1 MNFKLLNFKLLNSKL
16 LNSKLLTLL
25 CVGLIAGTMP
35 VDDGRGTL
43 RISDNK
49 RFFADQDGKP
59 FFWLADTGWLLF
71 TRLTREEA
79 DRYLTDR
86 QRKGFNVVQV
96 MVVQSL
102 RTVNAYG
109 DSALAGRDLGA
120 PRVTEG
126 ASFENPEAYDYW
138 DHVDYIVDKAAEK
151 GIKIGMVPIW
161 GNAVKN
167 GKTSP
172 AQAQAYARFLGQR
185 YGNRPNIVWMNG
197 GDVQGDVVPEIWEA
211 IGSTL
216 KAEDPNHLI
225 TFHPFG
231 RMQSSKWFHDR
242 EWLDFNMFQSGHRTY
257 AQDHEAKDLRYG
269 EDNWRYVEADYA
281 RRPLKPTLDGEP
293 SYENIWHGLHD
304 KTQPVWTADD
314 VRRYAYWSV
323 FAGGCGFTYGNN
335 AVMQMRH
342 ARGTGAIPI
351 AVQASTGNPNP
362 GSTAAAVKLPSWEE
376 AIDDPGAGQMVHL
389 KNLMLSK
396 PYFERLPDQS
406 LIAENGERYNRLMA
420 TRGRDYALI
429 YTWNG
434 RDMKVNMG
442 KIGGASVN
450 ASWYDPR
457 TGETRVLGKI
467 ENRGIKTFNPPGEV
481 RNGNDWVL
489 VLEK

>member
-1 MNFKLLNFKLLNSKL
+1 MNYKLINSKL
-16 LNSKLLTLL
+16 ICLL
-25 CVGLIAGTMP
+25 CAGIIAGTKP
-35 VDDGRGTL
+35 VYGQTL
-43 RISDNK
+43 KVSENK
-49 RFFADQDGKP
+49 RFFTDQGGKP

-71 TRLTREEA
+71 NRLTREEA

-86 QRKGFNVVQV
+86 QQKGFNVVQV
-96 MVVQSL
+96 MVVQAL
-102 RTVNAYG
+102 RTVNVYG
-109 DSALAGRDLGA
+109 DSALTNRDLGV
-120 PRVTEG
+120 PKVTDG
-126 ASFENPEAYDYW
+126 NVFENSEAYDYW
-138 DHVDYIVDKAAEK
+138 DHVDYVVGKAAEK

-172 AQAQAYARFLGQR
+172 AQAKAYAQFLAQR
-185 YGNRPNIVWMNG
+185 YRDRQNIVWING
-197 GDVQGDVVPEIWEA
+197 GDIQGDVVPEIWEA

-216 KAEDPNHLI
+216 RTEDPDHLI

-257 AQDHEAKDLRYG
+257 AQDNEAKDLRYG

-281 RRPLKPTLDGEP
+281 RQPVKPVLDGEP

-304 KTQPVWTADD
+304 KTLPVWTADD

-323 FAGGCGFTYGNN
+323 FAGACGFTYGNN
-335 AVMQMRH
+335 GVMQMRKQRTVSAQ
-342 ARGTGAIPI
+342 ARAGAQVSVSPTMDSKM
-351 AVQASTGNPNP
+351 ALWN
-362 GSTAAAVKLPSWEE
+362 E

-389 KNLMLSK
+389 KNLILSK
-396 PYFERLPDQS
+396 PYFERVPDQS
-406 LIAENGERYNRLMA
+406 LIAENGERYDRLLA
-420 TRGRDYALI
+420 TRGKDYALI

-434 RDMKVNMG
+434 RDMKINMG
-442 KIGGASVN
+442 KIGGAKVN

-457 TGETRVLGKI
+457 TGQTKVLGKI
-467 ENRGIKTFNPPGEV
+467 ENKGIKTFNPPGEV

>member
-1 MNFKLLNFKLLNSKL
+1 MNI
-16 LNSKLLTLL
+16 KLLTLL
-25 CVGLIAGTMP
+25 CAALIVTEKAAHSQSKA
-35 VDDGRGTL
+35 L
-43 RISDNK
+43 KISENK
-49 RFFADQDGKP
+49 RFLADQDGKP

-79 DRYLTDR
+79 DRYLADR
-86 QRKGFNVVQV
+86 QQKGFSVVQV
-96 MVVQSL
+96 MVVQAL
-102 RTVNAYG
+102 RSVNVYG
-109 DSALAGRDLGA
+109 DSALINRNLDA
-120 PRVTEG
+120 PKTTPG
-126 ASFENPEAYDYW
+126 DSFGNAEEYDYW
-138 DHVDYIVDKAAEK
+138 DHVDYIVGRAAER

-167 GKTSP
+167 GKTSA
-172 AQAQAYARFLGQR
+172 AQATAYARFLAKR
-185 YGNRPNIVWMNG
+185 YRDYPNIVWING
-197 GDVQGDVVPEIWEA
+197 GDIQGDVVPEVWDA

-216 KAEDPNHLI
+216 RTEDPNHLI

-257 AQDHEAKDLRYG
+257 AQDNEARDLRYG

-281 RRPLKPTLDGEP
+281 RRPVKPVLDGEP

-323 FAGGCGFTYGNN
+323 FAGACGFTYGNN
-335 AVMQMRH
+335 AVMQMR
-342 ARGTGAIPI
+342 
-351 AVQASTGNPNP
+351 NPRTHP
-362 GSTAAAVKLPSWEE
+362 EPDPKVSYWDE
-376 AIDDPGAGQMVHL
+376 AIHDPGAGQMVHL

-396 PYFERLPDQS
+396 PYFERVPDQS
-406 LIAENGERYNRLMA
+406 LIAENGERYDRLLA

-434 RDMKVNMG
+434 RNMKVNMG
-442 KIGGASVN
+442 KIGGAKVN

-457 TGETRVLGKI
+457 TGQTVVLGKF
-467 ENRGIKTFNPPGEV
+467 ENKGIKIFDPPGEV

>member
-1 MNFKLLNFKLLNSKL
+1 MNYKLI
-16 LNSKLLTLL
+16 NSKLLTLL
-25 CVGLIAGTMP
+25 CAGLIVGTKP
-35 VDDGRGTL
+35 VYSQEKTL
-43 RISDNK
+43 IISENK
-49 RFFADQDGKP
+49 RFFADQDGRP

-86 QRKGFNVVQV
+86 QQKGFNVIQV
-96 MVVQSL
+96 MVVQAL
-102 RTVNAYG
+102 RSVNVYG
-109 DSALAGRDLGA
+109 DSALTGRDLGV
-120 PRVTEG
+120 PKVTDG
-126 ASFENPEAYDYW
+126 KAFENAEEYDYW
-138 DHVDYIVDKAAEK
+138 DHVDYIVGKAAEK

-167 GKTSP
+167 GKTS
-172 AQAQAYARFLGQR
+172 AARAKAYAQFLAQR
-185 YGNRPNIVWMNG
+185 YRDSPNIVWLNG
-197 GDVQGDVVPEIWEA
+197 GDIQGDVVPEIWEA

-216 KAEDPNHLI
+216 RKEDPNHLI

-257 AQDHEAKDLRYG
+257 AQDNEAGDLRYG
-269 EDNWRYVEADYA
+269 EDNWRYAEADYV
-281 RRPLKPTLDGEP
+281 RTPVKPVLDGEP

-342 ARGTGAIPI
+342 ARGAASTVANAAQPI
-351 AVQASTGNPNP
+351 A
-362 GSTAAAVKLPSWEE
+362 GSQHAVPAAEPTKLPSWEE
-376 AIDDPGAGQMVHL
+376 AINDPGAGQMVHL
-389 KNLMLSK
+389 KNLMCSK
-396 PYFERLPDQS
+396 AYFERVPDQS
-406 LIAENGERYNRLMA
+406 LIAENGERYNRLLA
-420 TRGRDYALI
+420 TRGKDYALV

-434 RDMKVNMG
+434 RDMKLNMG
-442 KIGGASVN
+442 KIRGAIVK

-457 TGETRVLGKI
+457 TGQTTFLGKMK
-467 ENRGIKTFNPPGEV
+467 NKGIKTFNPPGEV

>member
-1 MNFKLLNFKLLNSKL
+1 M
-16 LNSKLLTLL
+16 LL
-25 CVGLIAGTMP
+25 CAGFIAGTKP
-35 VDDGRGTL
+35 VYSQSQTL
-43 RISDNK
+43 KISENK
-49 RFFADQDGKP
+49 RFFTDQNGEP

-71 TRLTREEA
+71 NRLTREEA

-86 QRKGFNVVQV
+86 QQKGFNVVQV
-96 MVVQSL
+96 MVVQAL
-102 RTVNAYG
+102 RTVNVYG
-109 DSALAGRDLGA
+109 DSALVSHDLGVPKLTDGNA
-120 PRVTEG
+120 
-126 ASFENPEAYDYW
+126 FENQEQYDYW
-138 DHVDYIVDKAAEK
+138 DHVDYVVGKAAEK
-151 GIKIGMVPIW
+151 DIKIGMVPIW

-167 GKTSP
+167 GKTS
-172 AQAQAYARFLGQR
+172 ATQAKAYAQFLARR
-185 YGNRPNIVWMNG
+185 YRDRPNIVWING
-197 GDVQGDVVPEIWEA
+197 GDIQGHVVPGVWEA

-216 KAEDPNHLI
+216 RAEDPNHLI

-257 AQDHEAKDLRYG
+257 AQDNEAKDLRYG

-281 RRPLKPTLDGEP
+281 RTPVKPVLDGEP

-304 KTQPVWTADD
+304 KTLPVWTADD

-323 FAGGCGFTYGNN
+323 FAGACGFTYGNN

-342 ARGTGAIPI
+342 ANDP
-351 AVQASTGNPNP
+351 
-362 GSTAAAVKLPSWEE
+362 KLPSWEE
-376 AIDDPGAGQMVHL
+376 ATDDPGASQMVHL

-396 PYFERLPDQS
+396 PYFDRVPDQA
-406 LIAENGERYNRLMA
+406 LIAENGERYDRLLA
-420 TRGRDYALI
+420 TRGKDYALI

-442 KIGGASVN
+442 KIGGARVN

-457 TGETRVLGKI
+457 TGQTRVLGKI
-467 ENRGIKTFNPPGEV
+467 KNKGIKTFNPPGEV

>member
-1 MNFKLLNFKLLNSKL
+1 MMRIW
-16 LNSKLLTLL
+16 TMLL
-25 CVGLIAGTMP
+25 CAGFIAGTKP
-35 VDDGRGTL
+35 VYSQSQTL
-43 RISDNK
+43 KISENK
-49 RFFADQDGKP
+49 RFFTDQNGEP

-71 TRLTREEA
+71 NRLTREEA

-86 QRKGFNVVQV
+86 QQKGFNVVQV
-96 MVVQSL
+96 MVVQAL
-102 RTVNAYG
+102 RTVNVYG
-109 DSALAGRDLGA
+109 DSALVSHDLGV
-120 PRVTEG
+120 PKVTDG
-126 ASFENPEAYDYW
+126 NAFENQEQYDYW
-138 DHVDYIVDKAAEK
+138 DHVDYVVGQAAEK

-167 GKTSP
+167 GKTS
-172 AQAQAYARFLGQR
+172 ATQAKAYAQFLARR
-185 YGNRPNIVWMNG
+185 YRDRPNIVWING
-197 GDVQGDVVPEIWEA
+197 GDIQGDVVPGVWEA
-211 IGSTL
+211 IGRTL
-216 KAEDPNHLI
+216 RAEDPNHLI

-257 AQDHEAKDLRYG
+257 AQDNEAKDLRYG

-281 RRPLKPTLDGEP
+281 RTPVKPVLDGEP

-304 KTQPVWTADD
+304 KTLPVWTADD

-323 FAGGCGFTYGNN
+323 FAGACGFTYGNN

-342 ARGTGAIPI
+342 ANDP
-351 AVQASTGNPNP
+351 
-362 GSTAAAVKLPSWEE
+362 KLPSWEE
-376 AIDDPGAGQMVHL
+376 AIDDPGAGQMMHL

-396 PYFERLPDQS
+396 PYFERVPDQS
-406 LIAENGERYNRLMA
+406 LIAENGERYDRLLA

-442 KIGGASVN
+442 KIGGARVN
-450 ASWYDPR
+450 ASWYEPR
-457 TGETRVLGKI
+457 TGQTRVLGKI
-467 ENRGIKTFNPPGEV
+467 KNKGIKTFNPPGEV

>member
-1 MNFKLLNFKLLNSKL
+1 M
-16 LNSKLLTLL
+16 LL
-25 CVGLIAGTMP
+25 CAGFIAGTKP
-35 VDDGRGTL
+35 VYSQSQTL
-43 RISDNK
+43 KISENK
-49 RFFADQDGKP
+49 RFFTDQNGEP

-71 TRLTREEA
+71 NRLTREEA

-86 QRKGFNVVQV
+86 QQKGFNVVQV
-96 MVVQSL
+96 MVVQAL
-102 RTVNAYG
+102 RTVNVYG
-109 DSALAGRDLGA
+109 DSALVSHDLGV
-120 PRVTEG
+120 PKVTDG
-126 ASFENPEAYDYW
+126 NAFENQEQYDYW
-138 DHVDYIVDKAAEK
+138 DHVDYVVGKAAEK

-167 GKTSP
+167 GKTS
-172 AQAQAYARFLGQR
+172 ASQAKAYAQFLARR
-185 YGNRPNIVWMNG
+185 YRDRPNIVWING
-197 GDVQGDVVPEIWEA
+197 GDIQGDVVPGVWEA

-216 KAEDPNHLI
+216 RAEDPNHLI

-257 AQDHEAKDLRYG
+257 AQDNEAKDLRYG

-281 RRPLKPTLDGEP
+281 RTPVKPVLDGEP

-304 KTQPVWTADD
+304 KTLPVWTADD

-323 FAGGCGFTYGNN
+323 FAGACGFTYGNN

-342 ARGTGAIPI
+342 ANDP
-351 AVQASTGNPNP
+351 
-362 GSTAAAVKLPSWEE
+362 KLPSWEE
-376 AIDDPGAGQMVHL
+376 ATDDPGASQMVHL

-396 PYFERLPDQS
+396 PYFERVPDQA
-406 LIAENGERYNRLMA
+406 LIAENGERYDRLLA
-420 TRGRDYALI
+420 TRGKDYALI

-442 KIGGASVN
+442 KIGGARVN

-457 TGETRVLGKI
+457 TGQTRVLGKI
-467 ENRGIKTFNPPGEV
+467 KNKGIKTFNPPGEV

>member
-1 MNFKLLNFKLLNSKL
+1 MNYKLINSKL
-16 LNSKLLTLL
+16 ICLL
-25 CVGLIAGTMP
+25 CAGIIAGTKP
-35 VDDGRGTL
+35 VYSQTL
-43 RISDNK
+43 KISENK
-49 RFFADQDGKP
+49 RFFTDQGGKP

-71 TRLTREEA
+71 NRLTREEA

-86 QRKGFNVVQV
+86 QQKGFNVVQV
-96 MVVQSL
+96 MVVQAL
-102 RTVNAYG
+102 RTVNVYG
-109 DSALAGRDLGA
+109 DSALTNRDLGV
-120 PRVTEG
+120 PKVTDG
-126 ASFENPEAYDYW
+126 NVFENSEAYDYW
-138 DHVDYIVDKAAEK
+138 DHVDYVVGKAAEK

-172 AQAQAYARFLGQR
+172 AQAKAYAQFLAQR
-185 YGNRPNIVWMNG
+185 YRDRPNIVWING
-197 GDVQGDVVPEIWEA
+197 GDIQGDVVPEIWEA

-216 KAEDPNHLI
+216 RTEDPDHLI

-242 EWLDFNMFQSGHRTY
+242 EWLDFNIFQSGHRTY
-257 AQDHEAKDLRYG
+257 AQDNEAKDLRYG

-281 RRPLKPTLDGEP
+281 RQPVKPVLDGEP

-304 KTQPVWTADD
+304 KTLPVWTADD

-323 FAGGCGFTYGNN
+323 FAGACGFTYGNN
-335 AVMQMRH
+335 GVMQMRKQRTVSAQ
-342 ARGTGAIPI
+342 ARAGAQVSVSPTMDSKM
-351 AVQASTGNPNP
+351 ALWN
-362 GSTAAAVKLPSWEE
+362 E

-389 KNLMLSK
+389 KNLILSK
-396 PYFERLPDQS
+396 PYFERVPDQS
-406 LIAENGERYNRLMA
+406 LIAENGERYDRLLA
-420 TRGRDYALI
+420 TRGKDYALI

-434 RDMKVNMG
+434 RDMKINMG
-442 KIGGASVN
+442 KIGGAKVN

-457 TGETRVLGKI
+457 TGQTKVLGKI
-467 ENRGIKTFNPPGEV
+467 ENKGIKTFNPPGEV